1 MHPNPVLKKLGFS
14 DTDRVAIIHVDDV
27 GMCQASIA
35 AFGELWQAG
44 IVSCGAVMMP
54 CPWAFE
60 AARFA
65 RQHPEADLGI
75 HTTLTCEWD
84 TYRWGP
90 LSTRDPATG
99 LLDEE
104 GCLPRRSEP
113 VQENADPAAVQIELE
128 AQIQRAISAGM
139 HPTHADTH
147 MGTVVHPK
155 FIQAYLQTAI
165 QNGLPPMM
173 LRLDE
178 AGWRRLVGQ
187 MADAATAEQIVAQ
200 AVQMTGMLEDMGI
213 PLLDGMYGMPLD
225 ADPAQRFEP
234 TKAALDSLRPGITHF
249 IIHAAK
255 DTPEL
260 RAIADDWACRDAD
273 YRTFLRD
280 DLRQHIKD
288 TGLQVIGYRA
298 LQELMPK

>member
-1 MHPNPVLKKLGFS
+1 MRPNPVLNKLGFS
-14 DTDRVAIIHVDDV
+14 DDERVAIIHVDDV

-35 AFGELWQAG
+35 AFSELWEVG
-44 IVSCGAVMMP
+44 IISCGAVMVP
-54 CPWAFE
+54 CPWSLE
-60 AARFA
+60 AAKYA
-65 RQHPEADLGI
+65 RLHPEADLGI
-75 HTTLTCEWD
+75 HMTLTSEWE

-104 GCLPRRSEP
+104 GCFYRRSEP
-113 VQENADPAAVQIELE
+113 VQEKADPAAVQAELE
-128 AQIQRAISAGM
+128 VQILRAKAAGI

-165 QNGLPPMM
+165 GHGLSPMM

-178 AGWRRLVGQ
+178 AGWREMVGG
-187 MADAATAEQIVAQ
+187 MVDAATAEQIVTQ
-200 AVQMTGMLEDMGI
+200 AAQMTDMLEEMGI
-213 PLLDGMYGMPLD
+213 PLLDNIYGMPLD
-225 ADPAQRFEP
+225 SDPALRFEH
-234 TKAALDSLRPGITHF
+234 TQAAFDALQPGITHF

-260 RAIADDWACRDAD
+260 RAITPDWACRNAD
-273 YRTFLRD
+273 YQTFLRE
-280 DLRQHIKD
+280 DLRIYLQQ
-288 TGLQVIGYRA
+288 TGVQVIGYRA
-298 LQELMPK
+298 LQSLMPH

>member
-1 MHPNPVLKKLGFS
+1 MRPNPVLDKLGFS

-35 AFGELWQAG
+35 AFSELWQAG
-44 IVSCGAVMMP
+44 IISCGAVMVP
-54 CPWAFE
+54 CPWSLE
-60 AARFA
+60 AAKFA
-65 RQHPEADLGI
+65 RQHPDVDLGI
-75 HTTLTCEWD
+75 HLTLTCEWD

-104 GCLPRRSEP
+104 GCFHRRSEP
-113 VQENADPAAVQIELE
+113 VQEKADLAAVQVELTTQV
-128 AQIQRAISAGM
+128 ARAKASGIQ
-139 HPTHADTH
+139 PTHADTH

-178 AGWRRLVGQ
+178 TGWREMVHG
-187 MADAATAEQIVAQ
+187 MVDESTGEQIVAQ
-200 AVQMTGMLEDMGI
+200 AVQMTNMLEDMGI
-213 PLLDGMYGMPLD
+213 PLLDGIYGMPLD
-225 ADPAQRFEP
+225 SDPALRFEH
-234 TKAALDSLRPGITHF
+234 TKAAFDSLKPGITHF

-260 RAIADDWACRDAD
+260 RAIAPDWACRDAD
-273 YRTFLRD
+273 YQTFLRE
-280 DLRQHIKD
+280 DLRQHIQK
-288 TGLQVIGYRA
+288 TGVQVIGYRS
-298 LQELMPK
+298 LQALMPH